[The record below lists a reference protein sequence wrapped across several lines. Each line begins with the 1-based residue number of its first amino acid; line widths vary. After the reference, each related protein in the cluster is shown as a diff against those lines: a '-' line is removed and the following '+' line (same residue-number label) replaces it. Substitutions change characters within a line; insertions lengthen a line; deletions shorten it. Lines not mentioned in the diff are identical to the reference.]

1 MSTTTT
7 AVAVAA
13 SCELAD
19 ALPWHVWHTK
29 ALPLCP
35 GEMVGSRVPFLG
47 KEALLT
53 CVCGVHHRV
62 LGHHHLDSAGNQG
75 VNPVFSDEL
84 ES

>member
-1 MSTTTT
+1 M
-7 AVAVAA
+7 
-13 SCELAD
+13 
-19 ALPWHVWHTK
+19 
-29 ALPLCP
+29 CP

-75 VNPVFSDEL
+75 VNPVFFDEL